1 MTAAVVIQAEKN
13 PQEGI
18 QGTPM
23 DMEEFEACQLCEW
36 HCGINRNEARGIC
49 NVGMSEIAYTC
60 LAESLES
67 FSITLLGCNFRCLY
81 CNAYR
86 LSQYPDTN
94 WFYRGYVA
102 PEELAR
108 EAIEKLQGAGV
119 EKLGFTG
126 GEPTIHLPYIEAV
139 VKEAKKLMPTLQV
152 GFTTN
157 GFATEASMK
166 RIVDL
171 CAYITLEIN
180 AYHNDTHLALSGA
193 PVEPVL
199 RNAAYLIKHRDKIR
213 AIKTVVVPQI
223 NDAEIEEIAQFIAS
237 IDPSVPYHLIG
248 FRPSFMLYYHPG
260 PSASELEA
268 IAKRCENHLETVKW
282 GGAYPHEP
290 AFAASGGAELAR
302 RYARSAGCIRSDR
315 NCGSCSMN
323 KRCPAIL
330 REPWLSTPHMPHQRT
345 GKEDDV

>member
-1 MTAAVVIQAEKN
+1 MQDFRECRLCAWDCGVNRIEAVGVCKV
-13 PQEGI
+13 
-18 QGTPM
+18 
-23 DMEEFEACQLCEW
+23 
-36 HCGINRNEARGIC
+36 
-49 NVGMSEIAYTC
+49 NVPEVAYTC

-67 FSITLLGCNFRCLY
+67 YSVTLLGCNFRCLY

-94 WFYRGYVA
+94 WFYRGYID

-108 EAIEKLQGAGV
+108 EAIEKLQGAGI

-139 VKEAKKLMPTLQV
+139 VRAAKKRMPHLQV
-152 GFTTN
+152 GLTTN

-171 CAYITLEIN
+171 CSYITLEIN
-180 AYHNDTHLALSGA
+180 AYRNDTHLALSGA

-199 RNAAYLIKHRDKIR
+199 RNAAFLIKHRDKLR
-213 AIKTVVVPQI
+213 ALKTVVVPRI
-223 NDAEIEEIAQFIAS
+223 NDTEIEEIAQFIAA

-260 PSASELEA
+260 PSASELDA
-268 IAKRCENHLETVKW
+268 IGKRCEHHLENVKW
-282 GGAYPHEP
+282 GGAYPQEQ
-290 AFAASGGAELAR
+290 AFAGSRGAELAR
-302 RYARSAGCIRSDR
+302 QYARSAGCIRSDR

-323 KRCPAIL
+323 KRCPAVL
-330 REPWLSTPHMPHQRT
+330 REPWLCTPHTPRPRT
-345 GKEDDV
+345 GNAGDL